1 MTYLVIDIYFMEVR
15 IMRKKVS
22 HIISIDIPN
31 HGIFKL
37 LHFEDNSVCIK
48 NLNKNLIGRSDNLF
62 DAMKEAEFPI
72 DQSYI
77 DRIQEATNTVIYQI
91 LHHRSSIQNNICTTC
106 ISMAYKSLSNE
117 MNYREYCARH
127 CLDEYR
133 SDYSIHPN
141 TIDTPHINIAS
152 IVKNSY
158 GKDMQGIHFSYE
170 KDLKDTKF
178 DSKNTN
184 TDYDLSSIKYTYENE
199 WLSRISFQS
208 SNERID
214 ISKLI
219 DRFNHNNIVFTLA
232 SNDVGYNHMDLID
245 ILNIVEIYKADDIAK
260 ILHALQVKAYHI
272 LQHEPYTTQTIDVH
286 NDSEIKE
293 CIVRRFSIC
302 KFNTDGPEYGFVF
315 SVAMIAIQEKDHP
328 NKRQYYMMTN
338 PFNIPVEIPE
348 KLNHPYTKA
357 IEKFLSEDPKCCSG
371 TVYLD
376 KNNPNAMAFY
386 KNES

>member
-1 MTYLVIDIYFMEVR
+1 MEVR

-22 HIISIDIPN
+22 HVLSIDIPN

-72 DQSYI
+72 DQTYI
-77 DRIQEATNTVIYQI
+77 DRIQKAINTVIYQI
-91 LHHRSSIQNNICTTC
+91 LHHRSSIQNNIRTTC
-106 ISMAYKSLSNE
+106 ISMVYKSLSNE
-117 MNYREYCARH
+117 MNYH
-127 CLDEYR
+127 EYR
-133 SDYSIHPN
+133 VRHDLNGYNSDYSIHQN
-141 TIDTPHINIAS
+141 GIDALRIGIAS
-152 IVKNSY
+152 IIKNSY
-158 GKDMQGIHFSYE
+158 DANVKDIQGIRFSYE
-170 KDLKDTKF
+170 KDLEDNEFNPK
-178 DSKNTN
+178 STN

-208 SNERID
+208 SSERID

-219 DRFNHNNIVFTLA
+219 NRFNHNNIVFTLT
-232 SNDVGYNHMDLID
+232 SNDVRYNNMDLID

-272 LQHEPYTTQTIDVH
+272 LQHEPYTTQSIDVQ
-286 NDSEIKE
+286 NDSIRKE

-348 KLNHPYTKA
+348 KLNHPYVKA
-357 IEKFLSEDPKCCSG
+357 IEKFLLEDPKCCSG

-376 KNNPNAMAFY
+376 KNYPDAMAFY